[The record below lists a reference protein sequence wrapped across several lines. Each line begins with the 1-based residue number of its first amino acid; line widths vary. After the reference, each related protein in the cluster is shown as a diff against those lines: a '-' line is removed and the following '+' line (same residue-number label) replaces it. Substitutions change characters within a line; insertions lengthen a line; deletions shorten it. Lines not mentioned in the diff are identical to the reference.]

1 MKLNFKFLQII
12 TIIVLLFGY
21 HFYIH
26 NGLEKTFSQTYF
38 NYSDVRR
45 PLKMCDK
52 EINCTR
58 LFCTGMPSGH
68 AEGFSVLSFLLYF
81 YKLIPLWL
89 CLTIIVITCL
99 QRIITKKHTLNQ
111 VIVGTLLGFIYARI
125 YKHFNLSI
133 YAFLLIFTIGFIL
146 TLLSVYKIDKE
157 VYGPIPEW
165 VDKDM
170 MSSIKKKQV
179 SPLYIKVGSLYA
191 NATIQNR
198 TFISWSQLED
208 YLDVIVERIRNSGK
222 HYDAVVGIKT
232 GGAIISDYISLKLG
246 LPNYKIKL
254 SREEYNC
261 NKQSN
266 NTIDDMIKKNFYYK
280 QGEFTICE
288 GINDNLEGKNIIL
301 IDEIVS
307 TGKTMEESYNYLKEQ
322 KYVNDIYPTCVSF
335 YKSQYKG
342 SININY
348 VLSGTIL
355 VWPWGYDN

>member
-1 MKLNFKFLQII
+1 MKLNSKSLQII

-21 HFYIH
+21 HFFIH
-26 NGLEKTFSQTYF
+26 NALTKTFSQTYF

-45 PLKMCDK
+45 PLNMCDK

-58 LFCTGMPSGH
+58 LYCTGMPSGH
-68 AEGFSVLSFLLYF
+68 AEGSSVLSFLLYF
-81 YKLIPLWL
+81 YKFIPLWL
-89 CLTIIVITCL
+89 CLTILVITCL
-99 QRIITKKHTLNQ
+99 QRIIANKHTLNQ
-111 VIVGTLLGFIYARI
+111 VIVGSLLGFIYASI
-125 YKHFNLSI
+125 YKYFNLSI
-133 YAFLLIFTIGFIL
+133 YVFLLIFTIGFIL

-157 VYGPIPEW
+157 VYGPIPTW

-170 MSSIKKKQV
+170 MSSIKKKQD

-191 NATIQNR
+191 NAIIQNR

-254 SREEYNC
+254 SREEYKC
-261 NKQSN
+261 DKQSS
-266 NTIDDMIKKNFYYK
+266 NTIGDMIKKNLYYK

-322 KYVNDIYPTCVSF
+322 KHVNDIYPTCVSF
-335 YKSQYKG
+335 YKPQYKG
-342 SININY
+342 SLNINY
-348 VLSGTIL
+348 VLNGTIL